1 MGFGDFVKNQFIDVI
16 EYVDTSFSK
25 TLVVKYSRPGN
36 EIKQG
41 AQLIVRN
48 GQAAVFVHRG
58 QIADIFGPGNYKLN
72 TGNLPLLSALAAVP
86 YLFNSPIKS
95 DLYFINTTQFIN
107 NNWGT
112 TSPILKRDSEMGMVR
127 INANGKFAFRVSN
140 PVVFMNE
147 VFGSRNLS
155 ITREIVQY
163 LVSFVGESIAQCI
176 GECSSSVLDLA
187 TNFRQLSS
195 MLVPYVNEKTQ
206 SLGITITQAS
216 IESIALPKEV
226 EKLIDEQSGIG
237 LASRDMDTF
246 IQYQSARAIRD
257 AAKQKGGLAGLGAGA
272 VVGRTVAKS
281 MADSLDRPSGR
292 KKQEPAEEKMVKKEP
307 AKENPVNAGDIA
319 DKIGKYKKLLDEG
332 VLTQEEFDEVKAM
345 LLKEI

>member
-1 MGFGDFVKNQFIDVI
+1 M
-16 EYVDTSFSK
+16 
-25 TLVVKYSRPGN
+25 
-36 EIKQG
+36 
-41 AQLIVRN
+41 
-48 GQAAVFVHRG
+48 
-58 QIADIFGPGNYKLN
+58 
-72 TGNLPLLSALAAVP
+72 
-86 YLFNSPIKS
+86 
-95 DLYFINTTQFIN
+95 
-107 NNWGT
+107 
-112 TSPILKRDSEMGMVR
+112 
-127 INANGKFAFRVSN
+127 
-140 PVVFMNE
+140 
-147 VFGSRNLS
+147 
-155 ITREIVQY
+155 
-163 LVSFVGESIAQCI
+163 
-176 GECSSSVLDLA
+176 
-187 TNFRQLSS
+187 
-195 MLVPYVNEKTQ
+195 
-206 SLGITITQAS
+206 GITITQAS

-292 KKQEPAEEKMVKKEP
+292 KKQEPAEEKTVKKEP